1 MTTFNKY
8 FLLTIFLTWVQ
19 IPLLAQQLADRAF
32 RYAIHKP
39 TYSVGQGSL
48 VLIDEAHHNF
58 HQLGGRFHAFAQ
70 LLKDD
75 GYILQANRQ
84 TFTKQRLAKCKILV
98 IANAIHSK
106 NRRGWALPAYSAFTN
121 EEIESV
127 KQWIYQGG
135 RLLLI
140 ADHMPFPGAA
150 YDLAKAFGFQ
160 MNNGFARRMIKKESG
175 KKRAKRKLDRFN
187 RKSNTLKS
195 HAITNGT
202 GTQDKINEI
211 ISFTGQAFKIPANAK
226 PLIVFPE
233 GYETLMPDTAW
244 VFRPNTKR
252 LPIDGWMQGATL
264 TYGKGRIAV
273 FGEAAMFT
281 SQVVNRN
288 GRTRRF
294 GMSHPEAKQNPQFVL
309 NVIRWL
315 DGKLE

>member
-1 MTTFNKY
+1 M
-8 FLLTIFLTWVQ
+8 
-19 IPLLAQQLADRAF
+19 PSLAQQLADRTF
-32 RYAIHKP
+32 RYAVAKP
-39 TYSVGQGSL
+39 TYNTGKGSL
-48 VLIDEAHHNF
+48 VFIDEAHHNF
-58 HQLGGRFHAFAQ
+58 HKLEGRFHAFAQ

-75 GYILQANRQ
+75 GYVLQANRS
-84 TFTKQRLAKCKILV
+84 TFNKQSLARCKILV
-98 IANAIHSK
+98 IANAIHPK
-106 NRRGWALPAYSAFTN
+106 NQRDWALPAYSAFTN
-121 EEIESV
+121 QEIQAV

-150 YDLAKAFGFQ
+150 YDLAKAFGFE
-160 MNNGFARRMIKKESG
+160 MNNGFARRIIKK
-175 KKRAKRKLDRFN
+175 KNLKRKLDRFN
-187 RKSNTLKS
+187 RQSTTLKS
-195 HAITNGT
+195 HPITNGT
-202 GTQDKINEI
+202 GTQDRIDEI

-226 PLIVFPE
+226 PLVVFPE

-244 VFRPNTKR
+244 AFKPETKR
-252 LPIDGWMQGATL
+252 LPIKGWIQGATL
-264 TYGKGRIAV
+264 KYGKGRVAV

-281 SQVVNRN
+281 SQEVKRN